1 MSDTSSG
8 LRGRLSVPPS
18 SPDRMG
24 AEITVAAATEQWV
37 TRCTYQGG
45 DRISHCCES
54 QLQYKKKSIPYWY
67 YFIFPLSSKFKQKTA
82 HIFKDTFR
90 PQPCGSNWSS
100 KETDGA
106 LLKHCVMSTDCPAQ
120 LKPAALSF
128 CSHFKKRTRKMT
140 GSFSQPQA
148 RCQEPK
154 ISLPQAEMISSPPR
168 SWSSESRALQN
179 SLVSSLIS

>member
-1 MSDTSSG
+1 MGNKMYIPGRRQDQPL
-8 LRGRLSVPPS
+8 LREPAS
-18 SPDRMG
+18 
-24 AEITVAAATEQWV
+24 IQ
-37 TRCTYQGG
+37 
-45 DRISHCCES
+45 
-54 QLQYKKKSIPYWY
+54 KKVNTILVLFY
-67 YFIFPLSSKFKQKTA
+67 FPLSSKFKQKTA

-100 KETDGA
+100 KETDRA
-106 LLKHCVMSTDCPAQ
+106 LLKHCAMSTDCPAQ

-154 ISLPQAEMISSPPR
+154 ISLPQAEMISSPPQ